1 VIDLYGD
8 NMNLKIVGNEILFRL
23 KHPFAI
29 IVDII
34 LLIEI
39 GRMMRE
45 AYLEDTALERMI
57 YSKK

>member
-1 VIDLYGD
+1 M
-8 NMNLKIVGNEILFRL
+8 NMKNVAEHIVFRL

-29 IVDII
+29 VVDIM
-34 LLIEI
+34 LLIEV

>member
-1 VIDLYGD
+1 
-8 NMNLKIVGNEILFRL
+8 MNLKIVSNEIIFRL

-34 LLIEI
+34 LLIEF

-45 AYLEDTALERMI
+45 AYLEDTALERMV
-57 YSKK
+57 YNKK